1 VMPAS
6 ARIVAVN
13 NSSPEVSELEG
24 RLGEMETAIET
35 SSSLKSEP
43 EFDRNLAEIGATR
56 RLLAA
61 ATVRLSALGALL
73 LPALKWVVEKA
84 ADHAIGLLI
93 TAIAALLATAF
104 GMTIPGLH

>member
-1 VMPAS
+1 MS
-6 ARIVAVN
+6 VN
-13 NSSPEVSELEG
+13 HNSPEVQDLEG
-24 RLGEMETAIET
+24 RLGELETAMET
-35 SSSLKSEP
+35 SNSLKSEP

-61 ATVRLSALGALL
+61 TTVRLSALGALL
-73 LPALKWVVEKA
+73 LPALKWIGEKA